1 MEGQYMAIS
10 LRIKLVATIVT
21 ILAAIVSF
29 RPAVAQQAASAA
41 AAEPTDAQIAAL
53 IEQLGN
59 DDFAVRQRAQT
70 QLSRMGL
77 EAFDAL
83 VAAQYHRE
91 TEVQMR
97 SKFLVRGMTVR
108 WFDEADPPEVARLL
122 KSYGAQDEKERRS
135 RMDRLGNMLDLAS
148 VNALCRLARY
158 EISPILSK
166 HAALLIMHRDEP
178 KTAAAREE
186 MSALVAKAL
195 GASKRPAAGWLQLY
209 RRTLLDRAS
218 ANDEWQAVLKKEREF
233 VALHPELTDRQIV
246 RDLYRWQIKSL
257 QQLQRDAD
265 VIALMRQSIELLD
278 SDPQQV
284 TEFVD
289 WLVVR
294 KAWQVVIE
302 VGKKFPHLVSEDPVL
317 MYLQAHAYESM
328 KQPEPALELTDAA
341 LQLRS
346 DNLEEHLVTALKLE
360 QNWGLFDYS
369 EREYREVM
377 KKATAGSYVDF
388 KARFQLSEQL
398 HDRGLELKAAECL
411 KPAVDLMF
419 PEGDEAKGEM
429 AREVAKRF
437 RVPEAARSRM
447 HYFFSRHYHEQK
459 DFAKEKKSLGDA
471 LASDPTDADVLIARF
486 RLTNLNEAER
496 AEINQQIDE
505 TASKFRDDLND
516 WREAA
521 EEATDEQERASCNFQ
536 LAIYCNQFAWLVSNT
551 RGDFDESLK
560 WSQRSVEIRTEEGGY
575 WDTLGRCYYA
585 KGDLENAVK
594 TQAHALKLSPH
605 AGQIRR
611 QLEFFEKELAAKK
624 ARKP

>member
-1 MEGQYMAIS
+1 MVFSHRLG
-10 LRIKLVATIVT
+10 L
-21 ILAAIVSF
+21 LAAAIALISAGVSVA
-29 RPAVAQQAASAA
+29 PAVAQQSATPATAAP
-41 AAEPTDAQIAAL
+41 AETSEAQIAEL

-83 VAAQYHRE
+83 VAAQYHQVM
-91 TEVQMR
+91 EVQMR
-97 SKFLVRGMTVR
+97 SRFLVRGMTVR
-108 WFDEADPPEVARLL
+108 WFDESDPPEVARLL
-122 KSYGAQDEKERRS
+122 KSYGAQDDKERRS
-135 RMDRLGNMLDLAS
+135 RMDRLGNMQDLAS
-148 VNALCRLARY
+148 INALCRLARY
-158 EISPILSK
+158 EVSPILSK

-178 KTAAAREE
+178 KTAALREE
-186 MSALVAKAL
+186 AAALLAKAL

-218 ANDEWQAVLKKEREF
+218 ANDEWQTLLKKEREL
-233 VALHPELTDRQIV
+233 VALHPQLTDRQVV

-257 QQLQRDAD
+257 QQLQRDQD
-265 VIALMRQSIELLD
+265 VISLMRQSIELLD
-278 SDPQQV
+278 SDSQQV
-284 TEFVD
+284 TEYVD
-289 WLVVR
+289 WLIHR

-302 VGKKFPHLVSEDPVL
+302 VGNKFPHLVREDSVL
-317 MYLQAHAYESM
+317 MYLTAHAYESL
-328 KQPEPALELTDAA
+328 KQPEPALELAEAA
-341 LQLRS
+341 LQLRA
-346 DNLEEHLVTALKLE
+346 DNVEEHLVVARKLE
-360 QNWGLFDYS
+360 ENWGLFAYS

-377 KKATAGSYVDF
+377 KKSAPGSYADF

-411 KPAVDLMF
+411 KPAIDLMF
-419 PEGDEAKGEM
+419 PEGDEAKGEL
-429 AREVAKRF
+429 ARETAKRAY

-459 DFAKEKKSLGDA
+459 DFAKEKKSLADA
-471 LASDPTDADVLIARF
+471 LESDDSDADVLIARF
-486 RLTNLNEAER
+486 RLPNLNAEER
-496 AEINQQIDE
+496 AAINEQID
-505 TASKFRDDLND
+505 TATSKFRDDVND

-536 LAIYCNQFAWLVSNT
+536 LAIACNQFSWLVSNT

-560 WSQRSVEIRTEEGGY
+560 WSLRSVEIRTEEGGY

-594 TQAHALKLSPH
+594 HQKQAVKLQPH
-605 AGQIRR
+605 SGQIRR

-624 ARKP
+624 AAKS